1 MDLEIMNGKETQI
14 YNDKLNYIY
23 FTPCFA
29 EKKIQ
34 YKTWIK
40 LT

>member
-23 FTPCFA
+23 FTHA
-29 EKKIQ
+29 LQKKIQ